1 MKKLTC
7 LFLAL
12 IVMISMLPC
21 LAAAEEPDLYAV
33 PDLTGVTIRIMT
45 NSSITSGVDYATI
58 LPRWRQVEERT
69 GCKIIW
75 EVIDSDYSTVL
86 NTRLSGA
93 ANDESPDI
101 VIAGKVTGASSYIED
116 GLFYEL
122 TQCFDI
128 CPNMKKFYTE
138 TNTEM
143 ASLMT
148 YIDGGIYQMASST
161 FVTYEDFLKYSGESI
176 ENCLWYR
183 SDLAEQLGFTE
194 PPVTVDDWYNM
205 LCAAKEAYPDMYIFD
220 TKKVHGSWSSLSILA
235 GCYGLQ
241 MNHNNAA
248 NYFAVNDE
256 GQIIYE
262 PTLEACK
269 AWLAESNRWYTAGLI
284 HEGNSTSQLYT
295 NGAAGLTFA
304 SFWRGMRNHVT
315 ELLAANPD
323 ITYIA
328 CPTPIAEGYNRH
340 FAARDPYGDT
350 YAIVDNGDEEHCRKV
365 AQFLDY
371 AVYSPY
377 GIACERFGAEGFVWS
392 FDENHNIVLA
402 DDAATHT
409 SIEMNASGSYMWSK
423 FPSVYSYD
431 LNMLHA
437 SIIGGEDDSAIDPR
451 LLEYEKTALA
461 ATVENMS
468 LATPIFVVPYMSE
481 EDQAEVAFLL
491 TDLQTFTNEMF
502 TAYILGNKSLD
513 NYQTEF
519 VDKLYDTFQLQKLL
533 DIYQKYV

>member
-7 LFLAL
+7 MLLAV
-12 IVMISMLPC
+12 IMLLGMLSAC
-21 LAAAEEPDLYAV
+21 AVAEEPDLYAV

-69 GCKIIW
+69 GCTIIW

-86 NTRLSGA
+86 NARLSGTA
-93 ANDESPDI
+93 TEASPDI
-101 VIAGKVTGASSYIED
+101 VMAGTVTGAASYIED

-138 TNTEM
+138 TNPEM
-143 ASLMT
+143 ASIMT
-148 YIDGGIYQMASST
+148 YTDGGIYQMASST
-161 FVTYEDFLKYSGESI
+161 FVTYEDFLKYSSESI
-176 ENCLWYR
+176 ENCMWYR
-183 SDLAEQLGFTE
+183 SDLAAELGFTE

-205 LCAAKEAYPDMYIFD
+205 LVAAKAAYPDMYIFD
-220 TKKVHGSWSSLSILA
+220 TKAVHSSWSSLSILA
-235 GCYGLQ
+235 GSYGLQ
-241 MNHNNAA
+241 MNHNNAS

-256 GQIIYE
+256 GKVYYE
-262 PTLEACK
+262 PATEACK
-269 AWLAESNRWYTAGLI
+269 AWLAEAQRWYTAGLI

-315 ELLAANPD
+315 ELLAENPNS
-323 ITYIA
+323 TYVA
-328 CPTPIAEGYNRH
+328 CPTPIAEGYERH
-340 FAARDPYGDT
+340 FAARDPYGST
-350 YAIVDNGDEEHCRKV
+350 YAIVDNGDEAHCRAV

-371 AVYSPY
+371 SVFSPY
-377 GIACERFGAEGFVWS
+377 GIACERFGAEGFVWT
-392 FDENHNIVLA
+392 FDENHNVTLLP
-402 DDAATHT
+402 DAATHT

-423 FPSVYSYD
+423 FPSIFSYE
-431 LNMLHA
+431 LNKLHS
-437 SIIGGEDDSAIDPR
+437 SIWADSDEVQIDQR
-451 LLEYEKTALA
+451 LLDYEETALA

-468 LATPIFVVPYMSE
+468 LATPCFVPPYMSE
-481 EDQAEVAFLL
+481 EDQEDASFILA
-491 TDLQTFTNEMF
+491 DLRTFTSEML
-502 TAYILGNKSLD
+502 TAYILGNKDLA
-513 NYQTEF
+513 NFQTEF
-519 VDKLYDTFQLQKLL
+519 VDELYNTFHLQELL